1 MSSLKDIHP
10 GFTPGAPFALVR
22 QVPAYEDL
30 PPVLKPTAFGP
41 IPPIMHYG
49 YVISFEQF
57 FAIAATQL
65 GFSKEVDGPAWSE
78 DIAMHQVADH
88 IASEVIHHP
97 AKVAWVC
104 VDRKRPFLL
113 SLCTNWYPSQRL
125 EEVDPKVREFL
136 GIEEKGKWY
145 LDVTQRKWRA

>member
-1 MSSLKDIHP
+1 MSSLREIHP
-10 GFTPGAPFALVR
+10 GFQPGVSFALAR
-22 QVPAYEDL
+22 QVPAYEEL

-49 YVISFEQF
+49 YLITFEQF
-57 FAIAATQL
+57 FAIAAMQL
-65 GFSKEVDGPAWSE
+65 GFSIELKDHAWSE
-78 DIAMHQVADH
+78 DIAMHKVAQY
-88 IASEVIHHP
+88 IAGKVIHHP
-97 AKVAWVC
+97 TKVAWVC

-125 EEVDPKVREFL
+125 EEVDPKVREYL

-145 LDVTQRKWRA
+145 LDAKQWQWRA